1 MLKGGSWINISYV
14 KASKYRL
21 SVHLQYC
28 NMKMAWKKKY
38 VGTLLNDMNC
48 TNGTNAY
55 FNNRGFLF
63 IFFYHHTPTL
73 PLIKKKYFSIHKIHI
88 HRQSCSYLHIE
99 NFLFLLNWRYNET
112 ANLRCSV
119 LFLMVLVH
127 ALVISLNR
135 KCNA

>member
-14 KASKYRL
+14 KGSKYRL

-28 NMKMAWKKKY
+28 NMKMAWKKICWNIIKWHELY
-38 VGTLLNDMNC
+38 KWHKC
-48 TNGTNAY
+48 I
-55 FNNRGFLF
+55 FQQPRFFIHIFLSS
-63 IFFYHHTPTL
+63 HPHP
-73 PLIKKKYFSIHKIHI
+73 PPIKKKYFSIHKIHI

-135 KCNA
+135 KCNV